1 MENITMHT
9 LAPWIL
15 LAPALACALE
25 VSDPA
30 LNGPFPSHATTV
42 SIPGTQGANL
52 GTDLY
57 YPGDAGS
64 VATDAGTCPVIVL
77 GHGFSQS
84 KSNHANQGRH
94 LATRGYIVLM
104 PQSNEAS
111 NHSRFAD
118 DFSKCIDWV
127 VARNGDTASVL
138 YQRVRVSRVGVSGHS
153 AGGLSAIL
161 AASRD
166 ARIRAVSVMD
176 PVDNGGQGVAVLP
189 NIKAPVAITYSE
201 PSSCNA
207 NGSALV
213 LYSAATAPKRGI
225 LIVGANHSDPQDP
238 ASFTSILFCGSANS
252 TRQSLYRRYMT
263 GWFEYHLRGDARYGP
278 WIQNQPGGG
287 LEQDIQQNRII
298 FDEAAAYLD
307 AWRHVNFGPEAS
319 TPELAG
325 DSADPDGD
333 DRMNLLEYA
342 FNTDPL
348 RPDGA
353 GVPGGGLLTLE
364 SGTYQTLSFPRVTTA
379 SEIIYQVES
388 SADLVAWSAGSSY
401 SGTGGTPVTLATTE
415 VSRSGSGLEMI
426 TVRDNRPVDQSPGFL
441 RLRVFRQ

>member
-1 MENITMHT
+1 
-9 LAPWIL
+9 
-15 LAPALACALE
+15 
-25 VSDPA
+25 
-30 LNGPFPSHATTV
+30 
-42 SIPGTQGANL
+42 
-52 GTDLY
+52 
-57 YPGDAGS
+57 
-64 VATDAGTCPVIVL
+64 
-77 GHGFSQS
+77 
-84 KSNHANQGRH
+84 
-94 LATRGYIVLM
+94 
-104 PQSNEAS
+104 
-111 NHSRFAD
+111 
-118 DFSKCIDWV
+118 
-127 VARNGDTASVL
+127 
-138 YQRVRVSRVGVSGHS
+138 VRVNRVGVSGHS

-166 ARIRAVSVMD
+166 SRIRAVSVMD

-238 ASFTSILFCGSANS
+238 VSFLGGLFCGSANS
-252 TRQSLYRRYMT
+252 TRQALYRRYMT

-287 LEQDIQQNRII
+287 LEQDLQQNRII

-307 AWRHVNFGPEAS
+307 AWRHVNFGPDAS

-342 FNTDPL
+342 FNSDPL
-348 RPDGA
+348 RPDGP

-364 SGTYQTLSFPRVTTA
+364 STTYLTLTFPRVTTA
-379 SEIIYQVES
+379 SDIIYQVES
-388 SADLVAWSAGSSY
+388 SADLASWSAGSSY
-401 SGTGGTPVTLATTE
+401 SGTGGTSVTDATTE
-415 VSRSGSGLEMI
+415 VSRSGSGFEMI

-441 RLRVFRQ
+441 HLRVFRQ